1 MHSNN
6 ELTLYQKIR
15 NDIISGELKQSEK
28 ITEVKL
34 AKKYNVS
41 RTPIREVVKQLELES
56 FIKDSYIFIP
66 TTEEYRNIF
75 EMRIL
80 FSIYY

>member
-41 RTPIREVVKQLELES
+41 RTPIREVIKQLELEYFNS
-56 FIKDSYIFIP
+56 
-66 TTEEYRNIF
+66 NH
-75 EMRIL
+75 
-80 FSIYY
+80 